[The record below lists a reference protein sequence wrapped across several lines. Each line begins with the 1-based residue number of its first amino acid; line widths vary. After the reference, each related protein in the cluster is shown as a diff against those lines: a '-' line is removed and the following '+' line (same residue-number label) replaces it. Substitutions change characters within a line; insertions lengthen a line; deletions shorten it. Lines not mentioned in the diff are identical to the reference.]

1 MSVPHSLRYVKFAFD
16 TDDSRNVVL
25 KFFEAREP
33 WELEARVL
41 VGLSRIFERGQTHSD
56 GEGGGDSLH
65 AAPRLL
71 ERIDLSGPRSF
82 TPLPYVLV
90 LEEGNRAPLVATQDS
105 ELERVAVVSRLL
117 RCVRLLHE
125 APRELETLPRHFL
138 DALPPARGASP
149 ARPREREMYMCIAAA
164 GRRTG
169 PGHARTPSSRA

>member
-125 APRELETLPRHFL
+125 APRERETLPRHFL
-138 DALPPARGASP
+138 DTSSCTRRLAS
-149 ARPREREMYMCIAAA
+149 E
-164 GRRTG
+164 T
-169 PGHARTPSSRA
+169 SRAREICI

>member
-125 APRELETLPRHFL
+125 APRERETLPRHFL
-138 DALPPARGASP
+138 DTSSCTRRLASETSRARY
-149 ARPREREMYMCIAAA
+149 MYIAAA

>member
-125 APRELETLPRHFL
+125 APRERETLPRHFL
-138 DALPPARGASP
+138 DTSSCTRRLAS
-149 ARPREREMYMCIAAA
+149 E
-164 GRRTG
+164 T
-169 PGHARTPSSRA
+169 SRAREICV